1 MTIQAVI
8 DQAFAAQ
15 KEAFLSGKT
24 RDVDGRLAN
33 LRRFKQAILDNKQAI
48 YQALDSDLGKTPEVV
63 DMAEIGAVTEEID
76 VMLEN
81 LATWAQDDVFPL
93 TGHFAGS
100 EGRIRAEPYGLT
112 YIIGPFNYP
121 FNLTLTP
128 LVGAIAA
135 GNTAILKPSES
146 TPATSAII
154 KKVIAESF
162 DPEIVTVIEG
172 GRKENEILLAK
183 PFDFFFFTGSPN
195 VGKII
200 MKAAADHLAP
210 VVLELGGKC
219 PVVVFEDADIDLLIE
234 RLTYTKYLNSGQ
246 TCVAPDYLLVPEAIS
261 QQVVDKL
268 LAKIA
273 ADYQGKSVGKVVN
286 AKQVEKLAGYLKETK
301 GKVVA
306 GGDYDEQHR
315 QFAATVV
322 TDVEWD
328 DALMQDEIF
337 GPILPILSYTDLAS
351 VREKIITH
359 HEKPLAIYAFS
370 QDEQAALD
378 FITTIQSGDAQIND
392 MLTHAMCPQLPFGGI
407 GPSGMGKYH
416 GKTSFDIYSHK
427 RSIRTVKA

>member
-1 MTIQAVI
+1 MTIQTTI
-8 DQAFAAQ
+8 DNAFAAQ
-15 KEAFLSGKT
+15 KSAFLSGKT
-24 RDVDGRLAN
+24 TEIAYRLEN
-33 LRRFKQAILDNKQAI
+33 LKRFKQVILEHKEEI
-48 YQALDSDLGKTPEVV
+48 YQALDSDLGKTPEIV

-76 VMLEN
+76 AMLDN
-81 LATWAQDDVFPL
+81 LAQWSQDEVFPL
-93 TGHFAGS
+93 TGAFAGS

-128 LVGAIAA
+128 LIGAIAA

-154 KKVIAESF
+154 KKVVEKTF
-162 DPEIVTVIEG
+162 DADIVTVIEG
-172 GRKENEILLAK
+172 GRTENEILLAK
-183 PFDFFFFTGSPN
+183 PFDFFFFTGSPK

-219 PVVVFEDADIDLLIE
+219 PVVVFEDADIDALVE
-234 RLTYTKYLNSGQ
+234 RLTFTKFLNSGQ
-246 TCVAPDYLLVPEAIS
+246 TCVAPDYLLVPES
-261 QQVVDKL
+261 LKEKVVEKL
-268 LAKIA
+268 LAKLSTDY
-273 ADYQGKSVGKVVN
+273 ADKSIGKVVS
-286 AKQVEKLAGYLKETK
+286 ARQIETLAGYLIDTQ
-301 GKVVA
+301 GKIVA
-306 GGDYDEQHR
+306 GGEYDEASR

-322 TDVEWD
+322 TDVTWD
-328 DALMQDEIF
+328 DALMKDEIF
-337 GPILPILSYTDLAS
+337 GPILPIISYTDLS
-351 VREKIITH
+351 TVRENIITY

-370 QDEQAALD
+370 RDTDAALA
-378 FITTIQSGDAQIND
+378 FISTIQSGDAQIND

>member
-1 MTIQAVI
+1 MTIQTVI

-15 KEAFLSGKT
+15 KKAFLTGKT
-24 RDVDGRLAN
+24 TSIEGRLAN
-33 LRRFKQAILDNKQAI
+33 LRRFKQAILTNKEAI
-48 YQALDSDLGKTPEVV
+48 YQALDSDLGKTPDVV

-93 TGHFAGS
+93 AGHFTGS

-154 KKVIAESF
+154 KKVIEESF

-219 PVVVFEDADIDLLIE
+219 PVVVFEDANIDLLIE

-246 TCVAPDYLLVPEAIS
+246 TCVAPDYLLVPEAIKE
-261 QQVVDKL
+261 QVVSKL
-268 LAKIA
+268 LAKIS
-273 ADYQGKSVGKVVN
+273 ADYQGKSIGKVVN
-286 AKQVEKLAGYLKETK
+286 AKQIEKLASYLQATK

-306 GGDYDEQHR
+306 GGEYDEQKR

-328 DALMQDEIF
+328 DALMEDEIF
-337 GPILPILSYTDLAS
+337 GPILPILSYTDLAK

-370 QDEQAALD
+370 RDEQAALD

>member
-172 GRKENEILLAK
+172 GRKENEILLTK

-306 GGDYDEQHR
+306 GGDYDEQRR

-351 VREKIITH
+351 VREKISTY

-370 QDEQAALD
+370 QDEQAAID
-378 FITTIQSGDAQIND
+378 FIATIQSGDAQIND

>member
-1 MTIQAVI
+1 MTIQTVI

-15 KEAFLSGKT
+15 KKAFLTGKT
-24 RDVDGRLAN
+24 TSIDGRLAN
-33 LRRFKQAILDNKQAI
+33 LRRFKQAILTNKEAI

-76 VMLEN
+76 VMVEN

-93 TGHFAGS
+93 TGHFTGS

-154 KKVIAESF
+154 KKVIEESF

-246 TCVAPDYLLVPEAIS
+246 TCVAPDYLLVPEAIKE
-261 QQVVDKL
+261 QVVSKL
-268 LAKIA
+268 LAKIS
-273 ADYQGKSVGKVVN
+273 ADYQDKSIGKVVN
-286 AKQVEKLAGYLKETK
+286 ARQIEKLASYLQATK

-306 GGDYDEQHR
+306 GGEYDEQKR

-328 DALMQDEIF
+328 DALMEDEIF
-337 GPILPILSYTDLAS
+337 GPILPILSYTDLAN

-370 QDEQAALD
+370 RDEQAALD